1 MHLEMLKSNGVNILA
16 YDCIVTSDTI
26 EIKDEVKVIL

>member
-1 MHLEMLKSNGVNILA
+1 MHLEAKSNGVNILA
-16 YDCIVTSDTI
+16 YDCNVTSDTI